1 MIYVIQNEGYTLTT
15 YSTESISLLRI
26 VNESFTKI
34 RRFSEKIKLAW
45 TRKNINEIYKRYKFD
60 ENSSDIS
67 YFENIYK
74 L

>member
-1 MIYVIQNEGYTLTT
+1 MLYKMKVILKTT

-34 RRFSEKIKLAW
+34 RRFSEKIKLPW

>member
-1 MIYVIQNEGYTLTT
+1 MLYKIKVMLKTT